1 MAALQRWTPEFLSQQ
16 VAAYVLTAD
25 ERREFVLPAA
35 ISAEASRVAVALYP
49 MRLGPTSKL
58 AVWQMQKNPSVFYPP
73 ERQPTDIDN
82 FRALYTGPH
91 PSQPLV
97 DGDSEPATGP
107 QVGDT
112 WYRYDD
118 IRYAAPLDEYENPR
132 GPGRVA
138 VELRSYQIQRVTP
151 KGVWLS
157 RYFGAPRFV
166 RLSARKRFAYPTP
179 EEALESFMA
188 RKTRQ
193 LSILRAQAEKVERA
207 LAAGKALQAK
217 SLPVGAHSQDERY
230 TLEELIF

>member
-1 MAALQRWTPEFLSQQ
+1 MATFQRWTPEFLSAH
-16 VAAYVLTAD
+16 VAAYVLTVD

-35 ISAEASRVAVALYP
+35 ISAEASRLAVALYP
-49 MRLGPTSKL
+49 MRLGSAAKL
-58 AVWQMQKNPSVFYPP
+58 AGWQMCQSPGVVYPV
-73 ERQPTDIDN
+73 ERQPTDINN

-91 PSQPLV
+91 PAQDPL
-97 DGDSEPATGP
+97 GAEGAEEPVP

-138 VELRSYQIQRVTP
+138 VELRSYQVQRVTP

-157 RYFGAPRFV
+157 RYYGDPRFV

-188 RKTRQ
+188 RKKRQ
-193 LSILRAQAEKVERA
+193 LSILHAQAAKVERA

-217 SLPVGAHSQDERY
+217 ALPADGHSQDGRY
-230 TLEELIF
+230 TLEELTF